1 MKKMFLL
8 LLVALLGSQMI
19 FAQVRSCVTYDSK
32 RDLNGFKQVILTW
45 KDPFIRKELWPAY
58 VSLVNESLK
67 EKGMTIPVSLKG
79 ITFILEN
86 TQEYENSYFVQDDY
100 LNGVRIGDKLEYR
113 NVAGNPSDWAVFVYD
128 DVVCMYSKIGCC
140 NSQKPKFETDN
151 KKMFLPVAEK
161 TSPSQLTPTPT
172 SNPVSAQSAKA
183 EKKDTVYIVERQ
195 EVSNE
200 SERPE
205 RSEGNT
211 YYINNTTPYGYYGM
225 GYYYGYYGGNYC
237 YRYYGGLAHHYNYYG
252 NYYHNGYT
260 GNYNHYTG
268 SNYNYTGGYNHST
281 GNYNYTG
288 RNNRSTN
295 YGAGYTGRRGGNTTT
310 TTNRGTMTPGR
321 GYQNTSGTGGG
332 RSNISPSYNSRNQ
345 TPTNVGRSTNSFSS
359 RASTFRSSGS
369 TGGGQR
375 GRR

>member
-19 FAQVRSCVTYDSK
+19 FSQDVIIGTVRTDGFQKITKGAFWSK
-32 RDLNGFKQVILTW
+32 RPESKMIYDGSYPPGFKVYTL
-45 KDPFIRKELWPAY
+45 
-58 VSLVNESLK
+58 ESD
-67 EKGMTIPVSLKG
+67 
-79 ITFILEN
+79 
-86 TQEYENSYFVQDDY
+86 YFVRFVDEEHNQNDKNY
-100 LNGVRIGDKLEYR
+100 IVFPKGEKVYTNQNGQYFAAIC
-113 NVAGNPSDWAVFVYD
+113 GN
-128 DVVCMYSKIGCC
+128 KI
-140 NSQKPKFETDN
+140 E
-151 KKMFLPVAEK
+151 FLRPVDMVSIIEKENFSPVAVRLS
-161 TSPSQLTPTPT
+161 SPVPTPT
-172 SNPVSAQSAKA
+172 SNPVSAQSAKR
-183 EKKDTVYIVERQ
+183 DTVYIVEREIQ
-195 EVSNE
+195 QDVSE
-200 SERPE
+200 QSERPE

-281 GNYNYTG
+281 GNYNHTG
-288 RNNRSTN
+288 GYNRSTN

-321 GYQNTSGTGGG
+321 GYQNTGGTGGG

-345 TPTNVGRSTNSFSS
+345 TPTSVGRSSTNSFSS
-359 RASTFRSSGS
+359 RASSTFRSSAN